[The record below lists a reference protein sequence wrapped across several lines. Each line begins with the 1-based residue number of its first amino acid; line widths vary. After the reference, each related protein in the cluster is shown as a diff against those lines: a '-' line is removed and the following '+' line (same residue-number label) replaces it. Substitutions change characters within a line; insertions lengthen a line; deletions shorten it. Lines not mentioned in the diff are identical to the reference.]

1 MAEKRRRKVWA
12 QHVVVSARMLETRL
26 AVADAQGLGPDQR
39 AAAAGAQLLLDKA
52 RDAANGVDPKP
63 GLLSDWWS
71 GALIE
76 AAYQNLHGAKVEM
89 VDVYDDADLVAE
101 IPEAAARAHQT
112 LQRDD
117 PRRQAADRLGSRP
130 PAMQRAYLRRV
141 LQDCYDAMDRQHER
155 LRSFRNIVL
164 VLAMFIVVL
173 VAITMLAV
181 WGKPSI
187 LPLCFPA
194 NGGDPTSKL
203 LNCPTAKNVAT
214 ESAGDIFVVG
224 LFGLLGGA
232 LAAAMSIRNLR
243 GTSSPYDV
251 PVALACL
258 KVPLG
263 AFTAI
268 LGLIA
273 IQGQFIPG
281 LSALDSQQQILAYA
295 LLLGYG
301 QQVFT
306 HSLDVRAQSLLE
318 ALPGKDVHSPPS
330 ATATA
335 FASAPEP
342 VHRPPHPAGV
352 APTSGAAAVP
362 TQYAA
367 TNGTGP
373 STAQTPPA
381 APVII
386 ELPSDAEPDYQ
397 PPPLDL
403 TDDSDVADGVQDDDS
418 VPMPNVSAGDHR

>member
-1 MAEKRRRKVWA
+1 MTERRHRKVWVH
-12 QHVVVSARMLETRL
+12 HVVVSVRMLETRL
-26 AVADAQGLGPDQR
+26 AVAEAQGLGPDQR
-39 AAAAGAQLLLDKA
+39 AAAAGVRRLLEKA
-52 RDAANGVDPKP
+52 KDAANGVDPRP
-63 GLLSDWWS
+63 GPMSDWWS
-71 GALIE
+71 GSLLE

-89 VDVYDDADLVAE
+89 VDVYDDAELAAE
-101 IPEAAARAHQT
+101 IPEVAARAHQT
-112 LQRDD
+112 LHRDD
-117 PRRQAADRLGSRP
+117 PRRHTTDRLGGRP
-130 PAMQRAYLRRV
+130 SAIQRAYLRRTM
-141 LQDCYDAMDRQHER
+141 QDSYDAMDRQHER

-173 VAITMLAV
+173 VGITMAAV

-194 NGGDPTSKL
+194 NGGDPTSTL
-203 LNCPTAKNVAT
+203 LNCPTGKNVAA

-224 LFGLLGGA
+224 LLGLLGGA

-251 PVALACL
+251 PVALAFL

-273 IQGQFIPG
+273 IQGEFVPG
-281 LSALDSQQQILAYA
+281 LSSLDSQQQILAYA
-295 LLLGYG
+295 LLLGFA

-318 ALPGKDVHSPPS
+318 ALPGKDAGSPPS

-335 FASAPEP
+335 IATAPDQP
-342 VHRPPHPAGV
+342 HQQPHPAAVPDV
-352 APTSGAAAVP
+352 AGPAAVVP
-362 TQYAA
+362 PQLAP
-367 TNGTGP
+367 TNGTAP
-373 STAQTPPA
+373 PTTAVT
-381 APVII
+381 I
-386 ELPSDAEPDYQ
+386 ELPPDAEPDYQ

-403 TDDSDVADGVQDDDS
+403 SDGEDVVQDDDS
-418 VPMPNVSAGDHR
+418 TPLPNVPVGDHR

>member
-1 MAEKRRRKVWA
+1 MTERRRRKVWVH
-12 QHVVVSARMLETRL
+12 HVVVSVRMLQTRL
-26 AVADAQGLGPDQR
+26 EVAEARGLGPDQQ
-39 AAAAGAQLLLDKA
+39 AAAHGVRRLLDKA

-63 GLLSDWWS
+63 GPLSDWWS
-71 GALIE
+71 GALVE

-89 VDVYDDADLVAE
+89 VEVLDEADLAAE
-101 IPEAAARAHQT
+101 IPEIAARTHQA
-112 LQRDD
+112 LHRDD
-117 PRRQAADRLGSRP
+117 PRRHSVERLGGRP
-130 PAMQRAYLRRV
+130 LALQRAFLRHA

-164 VLAMFIVVL
+164 VLAMFITVL
-173 VAITMLAV
+173 VGITMVAV

-194 NGGDPTSKL
+194 NGGDPTSTL
-203 LNCPTAKNVAT
+203 LNCPTGKNVAA
-214 ESAGDIFVVG
+214 ESAGDILVVG
-224 LFGLLGGA
+224 LLGLLGGA

-251 PVALACL
+251 PVALAFL

-273 IQGQFIPG
+273 IQGEFIPG

-295 LLLGYG
+295 LLLGFG

-318 ALPGKDVHSPPS
+318 ALPGKDTPPVPT

-335 FASAPEP
+335 IASAPEQAEP
-342 VHRPPHPAGV
+342 TPR
-352 APTSGAAAVP
+352 APAVP
-362 TQYAA
+362 PQYAPS
-367 TNGTGP
+367 NGSAP
-373 STAQTPPA
+373 SAPPA
-381 APVII
+381 PQVTI
-386 ELPSDAEPDYQ
+386 ELPPDAEPEYQ
-397 PPPLDL
+397 PPPIDL
-403 TDDSDVADGVQDDDS
+403 TEDVDDADAVQDDDS
-418 VPMPNVSAGDHR
+418 VPLPNVPVGDHR